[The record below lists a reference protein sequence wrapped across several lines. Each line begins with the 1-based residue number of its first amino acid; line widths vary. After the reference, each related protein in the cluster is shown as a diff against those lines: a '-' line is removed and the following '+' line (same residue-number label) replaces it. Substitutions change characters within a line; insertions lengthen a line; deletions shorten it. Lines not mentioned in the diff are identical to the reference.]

1 MTERRLTA
9 QYALGLAVGA
19 VGITAVTLVI
29 WALNGLVP
37 ASALGGLYVL
47 AILPV
52 ATRCGFGPALVTA
65 ASSAVVFDFL
75 FFPPY
80 FSLALQDPQDAV
92 IVLISAV
99 TAGVVSVLAGRAR
112 QRAREAEELA
122 SEQAALRR
130 VATLVARAAPPEEV
144 FAAVAAEA
152 GQLLGCESTLLCR
165 YDPTAGDGRRRL
177 GRH

>member
-1 MTERRLTA
+1 LASLSGVRWFAPVHVWREGGTAAPGADALVTDRRRTA

-29 WALNGLVP
+29 WALNGRVP

-52 ATRCGFGPALVTA
+52 AMRCGLGPALVTA
-65 ASSAVVFDFL
+65 ASSAVVFDLL

-99 TAGVVSVLAGRAR
+99 RT
-112 QRAREAEELA
+112 REEI
-122 SEQAALRR
+122 
-130 VATLVARAAPPEEV
+130 V
-144 FAAVAAEA
+144 
-152 GQLLGCESTLLCR
+152 
-165 YDPTAGDGRRRL
+165 
-177 GRH
+177 